1 MKRVVKVILGAT
13 IVVGALVGG
22 IKLGEAKQAKR
33 DLEPV
38 RIVNTTTRGD
48 KYITDYS
55 DGSWSIINDSLKEY
69 IFHPVDLGDWEY
81 NCKNQD
87 ELERVI
93 ATYLLHKNREVN

>member
-38 RIVNTTTRGD
+38 SITKTEMVGADYTT
-48 KYITDYS
+48 YYS
-55 DGSWSIINDSLKEY
+55 DGSWSIINDSTKEY
-69 IFHPVDLGDWEY
+69 IFQPADLADWDY
-81 NCKNQD
+81 QCKNQD
-87 ELERVI
+87 ELERLI
-93 ATYLLHKNREVN
+93 ATYMNIKNTGSY